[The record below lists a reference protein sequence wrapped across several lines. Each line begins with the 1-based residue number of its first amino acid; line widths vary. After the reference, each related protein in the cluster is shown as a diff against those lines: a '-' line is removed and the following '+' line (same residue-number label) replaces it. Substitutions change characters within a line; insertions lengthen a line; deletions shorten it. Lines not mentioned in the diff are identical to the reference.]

1 MAWTEE
7 TISEL
12 TRLWAQGLST
22 SEIGRRIGMSKNAV
36 VGKAH
41 RLGLIG
47 RPSPIKRAAPV
58 QPQPP
63 KVVPFGGARGGCSW
77 PIGDP
82 RKEDFH
88 FCGDSAVPGKPYCLQ
103 HAQIAYIAP
112 KSHSKS
118 EDAA

>member
-7 TISEL
+7 TINEL
-12 TRLWAQGLST
+12 TRLWGQGLST

-41 RLGLIG
+41 RLGLIA
-47 RPSPIKRAAPV
+47 RPSPIKRQAPV

-63 KVVPFGGARGGCSW
+63 KVVTFGARGGCSW

-82 RKEDFH
+82 RKDDFH
-88 FCGDSAVPGKPYCLQ
+88 FCGEPAMPGKPYCSK
-103 HAQIAYIAP
+103 HAAIAYIAP
-112 KSHSKS
+112 KSHNKS

>member
-12 TRLWAQGLST
+12 TRLWQQGLST

-41 RLGLIG
+41 RLGLIA

-63 KVVPFGGARGGCSW
+63 KVVTFSRSGGCSW

-82 RKEDFH
+82 RKDDFH
-88 FCGDSAVPGKPYCLQ
+88 FCGEQAMPGKPYCSQ
-103 HAQIAYIAP
+103 HAAIAYIAP
-112 KSHSKS
+112 KNNKS

>member
-1 MAWTEE
+1 MAWTDE
-7 TISEL
+7 TINEL

-63 KVVPFGGARGGCSW
+63 KVVPFGARGGCSW

-88 FCGDSAVPGKPYCLQ
+88 FCGESAVPGKPYCQQ

-112 KSHSKS
+112 RNHKA